1 MLWNDVLLHNVA
13 QINDVWRE
21 GKQLQRVPEAV
32 REHLNPKAQERC
44 RVASNSEIR
53 FVADGPVK
61 VTLSSPQGSGTY
73 HVSYGSFM
81 DSGQYP
87 LTNAP
92 LTIELTVN
100 ERLTTLNKQFLENDP
115 WSPNVIRLLFPRQ
128 EIVVYKIEG
137 KNLRAPKPEEMP
149 SLRYLTYGTSITE
162 GGCATKPHLSY
173 AAQTAQLLG
182 ADLINLGMSGSCHA
196 EPQMFDYIASRDDWD
211 IATLALSVNMLGFE
225 NDEFRKRVKYG
236 INKVAE
242 AHPDKPVACITL
254 FQHSHDFCDAPDS
267 ENAKK
272 TQDFRQILR
281 QEVAASG
288 KANLHLIEGPEILD
302 SVQCLTHDMI
312 HPSDWGMRRMAENL
326 SAKLKAL
333 LELK

>member
-1 MLWNDVLLHNVA
+1 MLWNNVLLHNVA
-13 QINDVWRE
+13 EITDVWRE
-21 GKQLQRVPEAV
+21 GKKIQRVPESV
-32 REHLNPKAQERC
+32 RVHLNPGAQGRSLN
-44 RVASNSEIR
+44 AANSEIR

-61 VTLSSPQGSGTY
+61 VTLSSPQGGGVY

-87 LTNAP
+87 LTGNP

-100 ERLTTLNKQFLENDP
+100 ERLRNMDPKFLAGDP
-115 WSPNVIRLLFPRQ
+115 WSPNVIRIQFPRQ
-128 EIVVYKIEG
+128 EIVVYKVEG
-137 KNLRAPKPEEMP
+137 ANVRPPKPEEMP
-149 SLRYLTYGTSITE
+149 SLRYLAYGTSITE
-162 GGCATKPHLSY
+162 GGCATRPHLCY

-196 EPQMFDYIASRDDWD
+196 EPEMFDYIASRDDWD

-225 NDEFRKRVKYG
+225 NDEFRKRVQYG
-236 INKVAE
+236 INTVAA
-242 AHPDKPVACITL
+242 AHPDKPISCITL
-254 FQHSHDFCDAPDS
+254 FQHSADFCDAPESDS
-267 ENAKK
+267 AKK
-272 TQDFRQILR
+272 TQAFRQILR
-281 QEVAASG
+281 EEVAASG

-333 LELK
+333 LK